1 MSSDRTNRRAEPGRA
16 NPGTIIATWAIGIA
30 AGLLA
35 SAWAGLAA
43 AHALTGAGAALPG
56 DPLAVAIA
64 LKKGE
69 VAWTPLAVALA
80 VAVAAVL
87 TALVVAVARALRR
100 LGRGRTRVDRSAR
113 YLASVSDLDELRER
127 TSLAKAARLGVPG
140 RPGLPLGR
148 DLRSGGMLYASWED
162 VVVGIAG
169 PRVGKTTSLVVPA
182 ILAAPGALVTTS
194 NKPDVVRATRD
205 LRAGVGTAWVFDP
218 QQVVDEE
225 PTWWWDPLS
234 SVTDDTSAAKL
245 AGHFAAGSREA
256 DDRGDAFFDAAGKDL
271 LTGLLLA
278 AAVDRRPI
286 TDVLGWLTDPDER
299 EMVAILRRG
308 GYPLIADDV
317 ESASRTSPRQRD
329 GVYATARKMASCVR
343 RSRINRWITPAGG
356 DAAADP
362 RPRLDPDAF
371 VRSTDTLYS
380 LSVEGEGTAAP
391 LVTALT
397 VAIVEAAERLA
408 RTQPGGRLT
417 TPLVCVLDEAAN
429 VCRWKE
435 LPDLYSHLGSRGIP
449 VLSIFQSYAQ
459 GVNVF
464 GREGMRKLFS
474 AANEV
479 VYLGGV
485 KEAEWL
491 RELSELIGD
500 YDHETVSSS
509 MTRGVRS
516 TSVQNDRRRILDTSE
531 LAELPRGRAVL
542 LASGVR
548 ASMIATVPWMDG
560 PEAAV
565 IRASLAAADARA
577 VSRPAPATAPASGPA
592 S

>member
-1 MSSDRTNRRAEPGRA
+1 M
-16 NPGTIIATWAIGIA
+16 
-30 AGLLA
+30 
-35 SAWAGLAA
+35 
-43 AHALTGAGAALPG
+43 
-56 DPLAVAIA
+56 
-64 LKKGE
+64 
-69 VAWTPLAVALA
+69 LA
-80 VAVAAVL
+80 VAVAALL

-278 AAVDRRPI
+278 AALDRRPI

-329 GVYATARKMASCVR
+329 GVYATARKMAACVR
-343 RSRINRWITPAGG
+343 SSRINRWITPAGG

-397 VAIVEAAERLA
+397 VAIVEAA
-408 RTQPGGRLT
+408 
-417 TPLVCVLDEAAN
+417 N

-459 GVNVF
+459 GVDVF
-464 GREGMRKLFS
+464 GHEGMRKLFS

-509 MTRGVRS
+509 TTRGVRS
-516 TSVQNDRRRILDTSE
+516 ASVQNDRRRILDTSE

-577 VSRPAPATAPASGPA
+577 VSGPATATAPASGAA